1 MQDHNTFRWPK
12 NNVFFGRN
20 YDIQPD
26 PVDQN
31 GLRLLVGIVE
41 PVKRLANDE
50 IEFQTDESDD
60 SSEIF
65 ESEEGVLSRI

>member
-1 MQDHNTFRWPK
+1 MAK
-12 NNVFFGRN
+12 NVLFGSN

-26 PVDQN
+26 LVDQK
-31 GLRLLVGIVE
+31 GWRLLVGIVE

-65 ESEEGVLSRI
+65 ESEEGDFDEID